1 MGCNSFWR
9 TILFFYTL
17 SMPKCFKRYFL
28 DVLLD
33 FHIIVAIIFNK
44 NVWLTRRI
52 LFQKGF
58 SLRKLWQK
66 LSNFLHTF
74 VSICIA
80 TSQKHIFHI
89 FTAKCC
95 LSLMQKCNSLSKHGK
110 PVRRK
115 LMYSLYPR
123 PDDYTQWVAR
133 FLLLCFFTRKI
144 FQRFWRYI

>member
-1 MGCNSFWR
+1 M
-9 TILFFYTL
+9 LQE
-17 SMPKCFKRYFL
+17 
-28 DVLLD
+28 
-33 FHIIVAIIFNK
+33 IIFGFSAWFSHYCSMFHE
-44 NVWLTRRI
+44 NVWFTRRI

-66 LSNFLHTF
+66 LSIFYIPLFLF
-74 VSICIA
+74 VYLP

-115 LMYSLYPR
+115 LMYSLYSTQSPYNKVLWWALFMKPNLRFGLIKLGWLTVFFNLKGLVR
-123 PDDYTQWVAR
+123 PST
-133 FLLLCFFTRKI
+133 FILL
-144 FQRFWRYI
+144 Q